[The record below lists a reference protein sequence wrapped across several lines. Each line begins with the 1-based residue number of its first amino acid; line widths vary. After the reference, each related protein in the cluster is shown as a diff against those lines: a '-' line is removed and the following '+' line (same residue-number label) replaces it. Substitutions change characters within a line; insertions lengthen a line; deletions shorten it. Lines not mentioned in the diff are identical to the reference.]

1 MFSLQHTVILYSVI
15 ERKMVQ
21 SAIVGVFYITPSKWF
36 TELHLEKKNTDSA
49 SKTTTFLNQSCFL
62 DFSIIIVY
70 VASSTVMGGSVSHD
84 TQLLQSNN
92 TVQQSLSSEGCF
104 EVYSTCFH
112 RTDKK
117 ICSNLP
123 TSWRLGIR
131 RSKNTTKL
139 TQDEGKSSSH
149 CQCPGPLGTQGTSCF
164 RFPGDTKKL
173 TYIAS

>member
-1 MFSLQHTVILYSVI
+1 MFPLQHTVILYSVI

-36 TELHLEKKNTDSA
+36 TELLLEKKNTDSA

-70 VASSTVMGGSVSHD
+70 VASSTVMTPTSFSQTTQCNSHSVQKAALRSILHVA
-84 TQLLQSNN
+84 TEQ
-92 TVQQSLSSEGCF
+92 T
-104 EVYSTCFH
+104 
-112 RTDKK
+112 KK

>member
-1 MFSLQHTVILYSVI
+1 MFPLQHTVILYSVI

-36 TELHLEKKNTDSA
+36 TELLLEKKNTDSA

-70 VASSTVMGGSVSHD
+70 VASSTVMTPSSFSQTTQCNSHSVQKAALRSILHVA
-84 TQLLQSNN
+84 TEQ
-92 TVQQSLSSEGCF
+92 T
-104 EVYSTCFH
+104 
-112 RTDKK
+112 KK

>member
-1 MFSLQHTVILYSVI
+1 MFPLQHTVILYSVI

-70 VASSTVMGGSVSHD
+70 VASSTVMTPSSFSQTTQCNSHSVQKAALRSILHVA
-84 TQLLQSNN
+84 TEQ
-92 TVQQSLSSEGCF
+92 T
-104 EVYSTCFH
+104 
-112 RTDKK
+112 KK

>member
-1 MFSLQHTVILYSVI
+1 MFPLQHTVILYSVI

-21 SAIVGVFYITPSKWF
+21 SAIAGVFYITPSKWF

-70 VASSTVMGGSVSHD
+70 VASSTVMTPTSFSQTTQCNSHSVQKAALRSILHVA
-84 TQLLQSNN
+84 TEQ
-92 TVQQSLSSEGCF
+92 T
-104 EVYSTCFH
+104 
-112 RTDKK
+112 KK

-149 CQCPGPLGTQGTSCF
+149 CQCPGPLGTQGTSYF

>member
-1 MFSLQHTVILYSVI
+1 MFPLQHTVILYSVI

-36 TELHLEKKNTDSA
+36 TELHLEKKKHRFCQQNYN
-49 SKTTTFLNQSCFL
+49 FLESILLLRFL
-62 DFSIIIVY
+62 YNHCIRSQQY
-70 VASSTVMGGSVSHD
+70 SHD